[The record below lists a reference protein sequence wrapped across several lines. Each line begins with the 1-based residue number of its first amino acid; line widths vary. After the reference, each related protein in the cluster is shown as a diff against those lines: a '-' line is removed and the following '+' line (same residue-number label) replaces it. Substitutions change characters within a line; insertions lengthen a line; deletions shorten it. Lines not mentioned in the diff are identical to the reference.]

1 MRILEF
7 KRTYLLQKI
16 YRGVVGPATIIAVAY
31 IDPGN
36 FASNIE
42 AGSKFG
48 LELLWVVW
56 VSGVLAIL
64 YQYLS
69 GKLGILLGVSP
80 FDIVLHKISLGR
92 RSIFN
97 KWMFFTTIFIILLTT
112 DLAELIGILLGLA
125 IILKIPVEYATPFA
139 IADVLI
145 LLFFVDKLE
154 YFELSIGILISIVG
168 FSIIYELIL
177 AKINLIEVVRE
188 SFSINF
194 EKLYGEPIVI
204 ATAIIGATIMPHAL
218 LLHSYIARDK
228 WHNKKDL
235 KSSLREHKR
244 DTIINL
250 SIASIMNAAIQI
262 MSYYMFYRSG
272 VSNVS
277 IENIH
282 KILQPL
288 YGEFSLIVFGIA
300 LLFSG
305 IASSIVSVQTGVYV
319 FESFIGKRLS
329 KAFTRFVF
337 RSINMIPL
345 ILIIFLRLNVI
356 NILVY
361 TQTILSIMLPAVIIP
376 LIYAVLNKK
385 LMGSHVNI
393 FIKMISVISS
403 VFIIGVNLMLL
414 THS

>member
-1 MRILEF
+1 V
-7 KRTYLLQKI
+7 K
-16 YRGVVGPATIIAVAY
+16 
-31 IDPGN
+31 
-36 FASNIE
+36 
-42 AGSKFG
+42 
-48 LELLWVVW
+48 
-56 VSGVLAIL
+56 
-64 YQYLS
+64 
-69 GKLGILLGVSP
+69 
-80 FDIVLHKISLGR
+80 
-92 RSIFN
+92 
-97 KWMFFTTIFIILLTT
+97 
-112 DLAELIGILLGLA
+112 
-125 IILKIPVEYATPFA
+125 
-139 IADVLI
+139 
-145 LLFFVDKLE
+145 
-154 YFELSIGILISIVG
+154 
-168 FSIIYELIL
+168 
-177 AKINLIEVVRE
+177 E

-250 SIASIMNAAIQI
+250 SIASIMNSAIQI
-262 MSYYMFYRSG
+262 MSYYMFHRSG

-376 LIYAVLNKK
+376 LIYAVLNKE
-385 LMGSHVNI
+385 LIGSHVNI

-403 VFIIGVNLMLL
+403 IFIIGVNLMLL